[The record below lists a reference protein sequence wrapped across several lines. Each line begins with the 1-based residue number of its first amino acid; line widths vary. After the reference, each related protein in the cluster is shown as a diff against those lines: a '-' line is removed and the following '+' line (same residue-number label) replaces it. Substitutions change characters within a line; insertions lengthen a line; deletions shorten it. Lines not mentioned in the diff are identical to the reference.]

1 MVKLQALLNVAAT
14 SKTYRRDYVKK
25 QVEELFGETIDI
37 SDNTVIKKLNIIQEN
52 RNVFRS
58 RLGKQIKGREKEN
71 QACSENVVVPH
82 QEI

>member
-37 SDNTVIKKLNIIQEN
+37 SVIKKLNIIQEN